1 MALVEWNEQL
11 SVGVLEM
18 DTQHKRLIEMINR
31 LHGAMAK
38 GEGAAVLKTIVNEL
52 VTYTK
57 VHFASEER
65 LLASRQYP
73 GLAAHKQ
80 LHEHFTA
87 KVVEMQEKIQ
97 AGKMVTSVGV
107 GNFLQDW
114 LVHHIQQEDKRYG
127 RHLCGVAC

>member
-11 SVGVLEM
+11 SVGVPEM

-38 GEGAAVLKTIVNEL
+38 GEGAAILKTIVNEL

-87 KVVEMQEKIQ
+87 KVMEMHEKIQ

-107 GNFLQDW
+107 GNFLKDW
-114 LVHHIQQEDKRYG
+114 LIRHIQQEDKQYG
-127 RHLCGVAC
+127 RHLCGAAC

>member
-73 GLAAHKQ
+73 ALAVHKQ